1 MSKQHS
7 GMRYA
12 SLLLVLLVALSLM
25 VAGCN
30 RNRRNQPE
38 ESTPAPPTPVVEDSA
53 PVPTF
58 TPTPDVPPEPTDTP
72 VPPEPTATDTPVPPK
87 TVAIV
92 QANLRQGPSTSY
104 PIVGL
109 VEANDP
115 VEVVAQSPDLQW
127 LKLADD
133 TWIYKPLVA
142 GVPADLQIAT
152 GVQPTPRPPVTP
164 TPTPTPTPLP
174 TSTATPT
181 PTPTPERGD
190 WGKAVPLGQVF
201 DADHNPRNSP
211 DMTLDGL
218 SIKVVEGVYNQS
230 DQDYLFG
237 IAGTSRCNQCFAV
250 KVELENVGGNNIEYV
265 VMEDFYLVRR
275 VASSQAPVKVA
286 SPEQCANRSMS
297 TQTNLNNLDKLSRG
311 VGQVKQ
317 LHLCFRPVP
326 DAEAVIRETYF
337 LVYEPLFIYVVTG
350 TPTPTPTRKT
360 GSADVIVSEEPLES
374 TQRHRT
380 GWKVYYALR

>member
-12 SLLLVLLVALSLM
+12 SLLLVLLVALSL
-25 VAGCN
+25 VLAGCN

-38 ESTPAPPTPVVEDSA
+38 EATPAPPTPVVEDSA

-58 TPTPDVPPEPTDTP
+58 TPTPDLPPEPTDTP
-72 VPPEPTATDTPVPPK
+72 VPAEPTATDTPVPPK
-87 TVAIV
+87 TLAIV

-142 GVPADLQIAT
+142 GVPDDLQIAT

-190 WGKAVPLGQVF
+190 WGLEVPLGAVF
-201 DADHNPRNSP
+201 DADHDPRTIP
-211 DMTLDGL
+211 PATWDGL
-218 SIKVVEGVYNQS
+218 SLKVVEGIYDQS
-230 DQDYLFG
+230 ALDHLFG
-237 IAGTSRCNQCFAV
+237 VVGTNRCDRCFAV
-250 KVELENVGGNNIEYV
+250 KVAIENVNGNNVEYV
-265 VMEDFYLVRR
+265 VMEDFYLVKR

-286 SPEQCANRSMS
+286 SPEQCARASMS
-297 TQTNLNNLDKLSRG
+297 TQTNPNNLDKLSRG
-311 VGQVKQ
+311 VGQVMQ
-317 LHLCFRPVP
+317 SNLCFRPVP
-326 DAEAVIRETYF
+326 DAEQVIRETYF
-337 LVYEPLFIYVVTG
+337 LVYEPRYIHIEPTPVPDPKATS
-350 TPTPTPTRKT
+350 TPTP
-360 GSADVIVSEEPLES
+360 SALVTDTSEPS
-374 TQRHRT
+374 QAHRT

>member
-58 TPTPDVPPEPTDTP
+58 TPTPDLPPEPTDTP
-72 VPPEPTATDTPVPPK
+72 VPPEPTATDTPEPPK

-190 WGKAVPLGQVF
+190 WGLAVPLGQVF
-201 DADHNPRNSP
+201 DADHNPRTIP
-211 DMTLDGL
+211 PMTQDGL
-218 SIKVVEGVYNQS
+218 SLKVVEGIYNQF
-230 DQDYLFG
+230 DLDYLFG
-237 IAGTSRCNQCFAV
+237 IAGTSRCNQCLAV
-250 KVELENVGGNNIEYV
+250 KVSMENVGGNNVEYV

-286 SPEQCANRSMS
+286 SPEQCANDSMS

-311 VGQVKQ
+311 VGQVIQ
-317 LHLCFRPVP
+317 PHLCFRGVP
-326 DAEAVIRETYF
+326 DAAPVIQEMYF
-337 LVYEPLFIYVVTG
+337 LVYEPRYIHVG
-350 TPTPTPTRKT
+350 TPTPVPTR
-360 GSADVIVSEEPLES
+360 SQSSSRDVISVDTTEPS
-374 TQRHRT
+374 QTHRT